1 VTAMPSAA
9 NARPAAAITAT
20 RRTYAAAMIAEPRGG
35 RPAAGALLLT
45 RMSFQFAF
53 AGVHVLKFVQRGE
66 NCLTW
71 HLSVGKLLIGA
82 IESPSGSNEMQ

>member
-1 VTAMPSAA
+1 MTAMPSAA

-20 RRTYAAAMIAEPRGG
+20 RRTDAAAMIAEPRGG
-35 RPAAGALLLT
+35 RPAAGPLLLT

-53 AGVHVLKFVQRGE
+53 AGVHALKSVQRGG

-71 HLSVGKLLIGA
+71 HLYVGKLLIGA